1 MSEFSEETASLDF
14 LSEDEVDE
22 EEFWEQET
30 MQSSGDSG
38 CSCDCET
45 TDRYTYRHKNT
56 YISTSSFHLSSYIL
70 NFSYAKYYILHNYI
84 AGNIDILIVQ

>member
-45 TDRYTYRHKNT
+45 TDRYTFVTKIHT
-56 YISTSSFHLSSYIL
+56 YQQVAFIYHRTYLIFRTRNITSYI
-70 NFSYAKYYILHNYI
+70 IT
-84 AGNIDILIVQ
+84 